1 MGKRMIA
8 ALLSCAILVSL
19 AGCGQKPKEPE
30 MVTSSGVLELRENS
44 PSEEPEVDYEPESPS
59 ANEDL
64 PLSPS
69 SLAASSSQPEV
80 SSSSQPAESSSGPA
94 SSAPSVVESS
104 SSTVSSLA
112 VSSSE
117 PK

>member
-59 ANEDL
+59 AIAH
-64 PLSPS
+64 SPRPS
-69 SLAASSSQPEV
+69 EQPGTQSKEHSV
-80 SSSSQPAESSSGPA
+80 CRWESII
-94 SSAPSVVESS
+94 
-104 SSTVSSLA
+104 T
-112 VSSSE
+112 
-117 PK
+117 